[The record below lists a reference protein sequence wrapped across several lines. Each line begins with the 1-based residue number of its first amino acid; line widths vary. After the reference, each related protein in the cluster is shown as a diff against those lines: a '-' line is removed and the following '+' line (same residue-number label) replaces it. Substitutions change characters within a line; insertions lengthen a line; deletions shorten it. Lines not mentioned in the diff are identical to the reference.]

1 MNDVTFQDVNHT
13 RVDAVACNFQ
23 MSPPKLFS
31 FFFSFGGIVIERIRV
46 SVMKSLP
53 LGNKIRFQKKKKE
66 NIKIKKEEFVQ

>member
-1 MNDVTFQDVNHT
+1 
-13 RVDAVACNFQ
+13 